1 MQFGRSESVATLLRV
16 VSSLTASMA
25 AISCSSTSSWRSSL
39 TMTMKGDD
47 NSDVHDHEDN
57 EDTDTSNECGDDDGD
72 GDGDGA
78 VNDAAQVAGKMGGLW
93 QTRLAAD
100 TEDTLVFGAKVVFF
114 SVDRNI

>member
-16 VSSLTASMA
+16 VSSLTASTV

-57 EDTDTSNECGDDDGD
+57 EDTDTSNECGDDDGV
-72 GDGDGA
+72 GDGA

>member
-1 MQFGRSESVATLLRV
+1 MQFERSESVATLLRV
-16 VSSLTASMA
+16 VSSLVAIVA

-57 EDTDTSNECGDDDGD
+57 ENTDASNGCGDSDG
-72 GDGDGA
+72 GGA
-78 VNDAAQVAGKMGGLW
+78 VNDAAKMTRKMGGLW

-100 TEDTLVFGAKVVFF
+100 TEDTLLFGAKGLFF